1 MFAMPWSVRTCPTP
15 PLLSRLLFQTLQGAF
30 LQKPCSGTGPHQK
43 MAPMARRRMTF
54 RCCSVAQKSPTEQA
68 GLSRFNAQIMPGE
81 KSSNTSPLSGV
92 PGKTRTCDPRFR
104 KPMLYPAELRGL
116 SNLAFISVQFGP
128 LLAQDSGR
136 VAMRHRKHSG
146 ERTPCHDAS
155 IAWLTLPQTGEPS
168 PLAAPKL
175 CLSTPADHASTS
187 RSHGRRRIHV

>member
-1 MFAMPWSVRTCPTP
+1 MRP
-15 PLLSRLLFQTLQGAF
+15 PALDPSNGTATDRGRIRAKIGAF
-30 LQKPCSGTGPHQK
+30 
-43 MAPMARRRMTF
+43 RRVRL
-54 RCCSVAQKSPTEQA
+54 A
-68 GLSRFNAQIMPGE
+68 GLPRLCPWF
-81 KSSNTSPLSGV
+81 SSKTGGFSGV
-92 PGKTRTCDPRFR
+92 PGRTRTCDPRFR